1 MSVLFEDHIKETG
14 ERLLSV
20 APIKKAKTMKEC
32 FSCDGVIKTNAYF
45 VCISTLVSS
54 EGNVV
59 NINNYTLCKNC
70 SIKID
75 STPIFEAKVSNGK

>member
-1 MSVLFEDHIKETG
+1 MSILFEDHIKESG
-14 ERLLSV
+14 ERLLTM

-32 FSCDGVIKTNAYF
+32 FSCDGIIKINAYF
-45 VCISTLVSS
+45 VCITTLVSS

-70 SIKID
+70 SVKID
-75 STPIFEAKVSNGK
+75 SVPIFETKASDGK

>member
-1 MSVLFEDHIKETG
+1 MSILFEDHIKESG
-14 ERLLSV
+14 ERLLTV

-32 FSCDGVIKTNAYF
+32 FSCDGIIKINAYF
-45 VCISTLVSS
+45 VCITTLVSS

-70 SIKID
+70 SVKID
-75 STPIFEAKVSNGK
+75 SVPIFETKASNGK